1 MRAPDIQGALRE
13 ALRIGGEVTGAALH
27 GVEAAG
33 REVLSVAGLEPQKVR
48 GRLAEP
54 FPASVQHL
62 AEDVVAAGRENRDL
76 VIGLVRSEA
85 EKAWHRLGDGF
96 TQVGVLLEMLERRVR
111 DLEAEPVAE
120 SPAAEEHAPRTAV
133 VRVEVDEEAAPEAEA
148 EPAPAEGLR
157 APEPAPEETVQP
169 NPAKKTAAPRTGPKK
184 TAAKKAAAKKTATP
198 KTVAEKAAVKK
209 PAAGNGTAKKAA
221 AKKQAEKQPEKR
233 PAAKKATAVPPP
245 AASAGETQATPSAPL
260 PGGSRD

>member
-111 DLEAEPVAE
+111 DLEAEPVAKP
-120 SPAAEEHAPRTAV
+120 PAAEEPAPRTTA
-133 VRVEVDEEAAPEAEA
+133 VRVEVDEE
-148 EPAPAEGLR
+148 PAPAGDLR
-157 APEPAPEETVQP
+157 APEPAP
-169 NPAKKTAAPRTGPKK
+169 
-184 TAAKKAAAKKTATP
+184 
-198 KTVAEKAAVKK
+198 
-209 PAAGNGTAKKAA
+209 
-221 AKKQAEKQPEKR
+221 
-233 PAAKKATAVPPP
+233 
-245 AASAGETQATPSAPL
+245 
-260 PGGSRD
+260 